1 MKKGEIRY
9 RDKNKLCVLVPL
21 IIVMKCLTRSNL
33 AEESVAGDNSFS
45 KYIPL

>member
-9 RDKNKLCVLVPL
+9 RDENKLCVLVPL
-21 IIVMKCLTRSNL
+21 IIVMKYPTRSSL
-33 AEESVAGDNSFS
+33 AEERVAGDNSFS